1 MLALSIGA
9 VLAVEADPSAE
20 EVSKNI
26 FADMDFMDPDA
37 SIFEMRKKLVS
48 VMPIPEYVMNDKV
61 RSYIPNETDKFLT
74 LKDGRFEQ
82 EILGVAV
89 PMREF
94 TVQKL
99 KEFHEWLTEKNEKIP
114 KSFFEATQDLRV
126 L

>member
-1 MLALSIGA
+1 MFMLALSIGA

-114 KSFFEATQDLRV
+114 KSFFETT
-126 L
+126 

>member
-1 MLALSIGA
+1 MLAIIIGA
-9 VLAVEADPSAE
+9 VLGVEADPSVE

-26 FADMDFMDPDA
+26 FADMDFMDPNA
-37 SIFEMRKKLVS
+37 SIFEMRKRLVS

-61 RSYIPNETDKFLT
+61 RSYTPTETDKFLT

-82 EILGVAV
+82 EILGIAV

-114 KSFFEATQDLRV
+114 KSFFETS
-126 L
+126 